1 MRVAPLPLVAA
12 MSRHAFLITSGIVL
26 LLPFI
31 WMLSLS
37 LKPPQEAFG
46 AVFSLLPQDW
56 HAYENYRAALTSTPV
71 PRFLLNGVIVCG
83 SILITQI
90 LIAAPAAYA
99 LAKLRFPGKTVVFGL
114 VLVGLLLPQQVLAL
128 PLFIAFYYLGL
139 LDTYAALVLP
149 FAVSPFAIFLFRQ
162 GFMTVPDDL
171 IHAARLDG
179 LSELSIVFRIALPS
193 VLPVVIAFSIVSVIS
208 HWNDLFWPSI
218 VIRSEHLMPPPLGIV
233 FFRDAD
239 VGAAYGPLMAAATIV
254 VAPLVVAF
262 LVAQKRFIDGFVG
275 VRLH

>member
-1 MRVAPLPLVAA
+1 MRDGWLSLVAA
-12 MSRHAFLITSGIVL
+12 MPRHTFLLTSGIVL

-46 AVFSLLPQDW
+46 EAFSLLPQNW

-83 SILITQI
+83 GILIAQI

-128 PLFIAFYYLGL
+128 PLFIAFYYMGL
-139 LDTYAALVLP
+139 LDTYAALILP

-171 IHAARLDG
+171 VHAARLDG
-179 LSELSIVFRIALPS
+179 LGELSIVFRIALPS

-239 VGAAYGPLMAAATIV
+239 VGAAYGPLMAAATVV
-254 VAPLVVAF
+254 VAPLVIAF